1 MQLTFSL
8 TGNENLAC
16 HLAEAG
22 GWGFEHLDTG
32 RFTVGESY
40 VWTFSDVADR
50 PVNLVDTS
58 ARSGDGFLRLA
69 FAADAARALD
79 ASEVTLVAPYLVY
92 TRQDQRSQS
101 GKTVSSKCFSR
112 LVSSTFDRLVTVAPH
127 LHQYSA
133 LHSIPSHTPYAV
145 PLLAHW
151 IAAEIEERLIIR
163 PNEESVQ
170 WVLEFAR
177 RIGAPNVLLRKI
189 RHGDRNLDVERP
201 ELPHYARSSQGII
214 EVEILS

>member
-1 MQLTFSL
+1 MDGLPETIRELTLEKLPNRS
-8 TGNENLAC
+8 
-16 HLAEAG
+16 
-22 GWGFEHLDTG
+22 
-32 RFTVGESY
+32 S
-40 VWTFSDVADR
+40 VAM
-50 PVNLVDTS
+50 T
-58 ARSGDGFLRLA
+58 RSMAHHPEVQHQVSEMRI
-69 FAADAARALD
+69 ALD